1 MSGCAA
7 FTAATS
13 FFMKMLYADSA
24 RGASCGSFGS
34 AALRLRLR
42 FAPAG
47 AAWCAS
53 AVGWIC
59 TANTALHCEHC
70 TEVIPS
76 GSRTCSCAAHVGQET
91 WNHCIV
97 PAILAV

>member
-1 MSGCAA
+1 MCGLTPPAA
-7 FTAATS
+7 KTLLTAATS

-34 AALRLRLR
+34 AAFRLRLR

-70 TEVIPS
+70 DACTRDAS
-76 GSRTCSCAAHVGQET
+76 AAPLCQNKRNV
-91 WNHCIV
+91 
-97 PAILAV
+97 